1 MTPNVRKIIRNQQ
14 LCGTGKGIA
23 TRRTKDSSTLCQV
36 KGILVLVAFLVT
48 ISAYSPVMAD
58 LFGEMA
64 YLDLSDNPGQ
74 IEVLPTQSP
83 SGIGFLELP
92 EQSSSFLTLDTTA
105 PTARFTADPTSGRA
119 PLTVRF
125 RDQSPGNPTRW
136 EWNFGDGGSSSG
148 QNPVYI
154 YNTPGTYTASL
165 RVSNL
170 AGSDSRSIKITVTEM
185 PSPRPLSPG
194 IGYLLTP
201 TPTPSPTPSPQPTPT
216 VRPAMGSLVTPTPT
230 PVQPGIGALP
240 TPTKTPAPGIAY
252 VNPDLI
258 PDAPEDFT
266 DIEIP
271 GYSVDPELLKKT
283 KPGADF
289 SYVQGQG
296 SNLLAVRFYD
306 ESTGTPN
313 KWSWDFGDGQTSKEQ
328 NPVHAYMKAGV
339 YDVFLDASNSYGTS
353 MKWAS
358 VSVDD
363 RPNRVEAKF
372 DAKPETGPAPL
383 TVQFIDKSSYLP
395 TKYLWA
401 FGDGYRSDLQNPVHT
416 YEKEGTYWVSLD
428 VSTVIGKDL
437 ESGKPSE
444 VSSSYIKQITVTGQL
459 KASFT
464 ADPMEGTVPL
474 SVRFTDTSVG
484 DPTSWLWN
492 FGDGKTSTDK
502 NPSHTYTAHNT
513 KGYPV
518 TLTIKAPGTADSA
531 TSIIKTVASSRPQA
545 LFIASCVPDTPTIG
559 CYFEDRSTNSP
570 TSWLWDF
577 GDGTKSFDQYPIHRY
592 SKEGN
597 YTVTLTAGNPAG
609 IGTYS
614 KEITVQEKKLV

>member
-1 MTPNVRKIIRNQQ
+1 MSISAGRMNELSDPFRM
-14 LCGTGKGIA
+14 KGF
-23 TRRTKDSSTLCQV
+23 
-36 KGILVLVAFLVT
+36 LVLLAFLVT
-48 ISAYSPVMAD
+48 MTAVSPVTAD

-64 YLDLSDNPGQ
+64 YLDLSDNLGE

-92 EQSSSFLTLDTTA
+92 RLDPSLLTLDTTA
-105 PTARFTADPTSGRA
+105 PSARFTADPTSGRA

-136 EWNFGDGGSSSG
+136 EWTFGDGGTSSG

-201 TPTPSPTPSPQPTPT
+201 TPTPSPTPTPQPTPT

-230 PVQPGIGALP
+230 PFQPGIGALP

-258 PDAPEDFT
+258 PNAPEDFS

-271 GYSVDPELLKKT
+271 EYNVDPELLKKT
-283 KPGADF
+283 KPSADF

-296 SNLLAVRFYD
+296 SNLMAVRFYD
-306 ESTGTPN
+306 KSTGNPDT
-313 KWSWDFGDGQTSKEQ
+313 WEWDFGDGKTSREQ
-328 NPVHAYMKAGV
+328 NPVHIYPMGGE
-339 YDVFLDASNSYGTS
+339 YQVFLDASNELGKNQKYQEIYVTD
-353 MKWAS
+353 KAYQ
-358 VSVDD
+358 
-363 RPNRVEAKF
+363 PEAKF
-372 DAKPETGPAPL
+372 DAVPEAGPAPL
-383 TVQFIDKSSYLP
+383 TVQFIDLSAYGP

-401 FGDGYRSDLQNPVHT
+401 FGDGTRSDLENPVHT
-416 YEKEGTYWVSLD
+416 YDKEGTYYVSLD
-428 VSTVIGKDL
+428 VSFILGKDL
-437 ESGKPSE
+437 ETGKPSE
-444 VSSSYIKQITVTGQL
+444 ASSSYIREITVTGPV

-464 ADPMEGTVPL
+464 ADPVEGPAPL
-474 SVRFTDTSVG
+474 KVQFTDTSIG
-484 DPTSWLWN
+484 NPTEWN
-492 FGDGKTSTDK
+492 WDFGDGKMSNER
-502 NPSHTYTAHNT
+502 NPSHTYSVHNT

-518 TLTIKAPGTADSA
+518 TLTIKAVGVTD
-531 TSIIKTVASSRPQA
+531 TSKTLIKTVASSRPQA
-545 LFIASCVPDTPTIG
+545 LFIVSCVPDTPTIG

-570 TSWLWDF
+570 TSWLWEF

-614 KEITVQEKKLV
+614 KEITVKEKKLV